1 MMRAKQIWEDE
12 SVSVDVRLRLAVEHI
27 RLLEGKVASYEALI
41 KSSAN
46 QQKTLLNEQKFPR
59 ATWTCPQ

>member
-27 RLLEGKVASYEALI
+27 RLLEGKIAAYEALI
-41 KSSAN
+41 KGSAN
-46 QQKTLLNEQKFPR
+46 QQKTLLNEQKFPQ